1 MKKIAKIITFVVSLA
16 LCLSIPATAFADMT
30 VNNNYSFS
38 LLDAENKALYKEV
51 LNENANAIIKQA
63 YQNNKSIMIFYN
75 TADSKYYLFYYYYNS
90 SYDIFYGGA
99 GLSNISGQ
107 NCAVYTWSKHDDEL
121 TQVTDWTSESR
132 FGWFSGYI
140 FLAYSPAIH
149 RNDNSYM
156 TVYQWK
162 YSGDQTYK
170 HDNLKFYYTMSAA
183 GLDEKWTD
191 DGSSSGGSSG
201 SSGTTVDL
209 TGTNNILKQ
218 IQATVTS
225 IETYCA
231 SLKSTVAQGFENVIA
246 AISSGVANLSGTITG
261 TGNYIVTSVN
271 DNFTNLK
278 TYLDDK
284 YDRLYNCIMYGNQE
298 GDDSQVKEYENK
310 MGQTITDING
320 FNGDIN
326 AAAGYVESS
335 GAEVADNITAFTTV
349 YNGMTTVFTG
359 LGAII
364 TFALVVYFVLKVVGR

>member
-51 LNENANAIIKQA
+51 LNDNANAIIKQA

-107 NCAVYTWSKHDDEL
+107 NCAAYTWSKHDDEL

-149 RNDNSYM
+149 RNDTSYM

-170 HDNLKFYYTMSAA
+170 HDNLQFYYTMSAA

-191 DGSSSGGSSG
+191 EGSSSGGSSG
-201 SSGTTVDL
+201 GSGTTVDL

-231 SLKSTVAQGFENVIA
+231 SLKSTVAQGFENVIS

>member
-16 LCLSIPATAFADMT
+16 LCLSVPATAFADLS

-38 LLDAENKALYKEV
+38 LLDAENKALYKDV

-63 YQNNKSIMIFYN
+63 YQNNKTVMIFYN
-75 TADSKYYLFYYYYNS
+75 TADSKYYLFYYYYDS

-107 NCAVYTWSKHDDEL
+107 NCAAYTWTKHDDKL

-132 FGWFSGYI
+132 FGWLSGYI

-149 RNDNSYM
+149 RNDTSYM

-162 YSGDQTYK
+162 YSGNQTFKY
-170 HDNLKFYYTMSAA
+170 DNLQFCYTMSAA
-183 GLDEKWTD
+183 GLDEKWSGE
-191 DGSSSGGSSG
+191 GSSSGGGSG

-231 SLKSTVAQGFENVIA
+231 NLKSTVAQGFENVIS

-261 TGNYIVTSVN
+261 TGNYIVTAVN
-271 DNFTNLK
+271 DNFTNLR

>member
-16 LCLSIPATAFADMT
+16 LCLSIPATAFADLS
-30 VNNNYSFS
+30 VNNNYAFS

-51 LNENANAIIKQA
+51 LNENSNAIIKQA
-63 YQNNKSIMIFYN
+63 YQNNKTVMIFYN
-75 TADSKYYLFYYYYNS
+75 TSDSKYYLFYYYYDS

-107 NCAVYTWSKHDDEL
+107 SCAAYTWSKHDDEL

-132 FGWFSGYI
+132 FGWLSGYI
-140 FLAYSPAIH
+140 FLAYSPALH
-149 RNDNSYM
+149 RNDTSYM

-162 YSGDQTYK
+162 YSGNQTFKY
-170 HDNLKFYYTMSAA
+170 DNLQFCYTMSAN
-183 GLDEKWTD
+183 GLDEKWTGD
-191 DGSSSGGSSG
+191 SSSGGDSSG
-201 SSGTTVDL
+201 GSGTTVDL

-218 IQATVTS
+218 IQATVSS
-225 IETYCA
+225 IETYCS
-231 SLKSTVAQGFENVIA
+231 SLKSTVAQGFENVIS

-261 TGNYIVTSVN
+261 TGNYIATAVN